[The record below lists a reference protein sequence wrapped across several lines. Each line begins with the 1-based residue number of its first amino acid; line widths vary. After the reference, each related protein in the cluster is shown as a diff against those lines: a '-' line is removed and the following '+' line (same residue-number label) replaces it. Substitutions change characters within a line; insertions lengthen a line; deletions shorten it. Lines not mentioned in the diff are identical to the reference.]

1 MAQFDNQLP
10 VSASVRYT
18 ATDNTKPL
26 QHVNAHFIVAS
37 IKDVKPSKNVSV
49 TAGGVTHNTMAP
61 LNANQATLAI
71 IQGAG
76 NAWQLQW
83 V

>member
-10 VSASVRYT
+10 VSVSIRYT
-18 ATDNTKPL
+18 ATDNTQPL
-26 QHVNAHFIVAS
+26 QHVNAHSNVAS

-49 TAGGVTHNTMAP
+49 TASGVTHNIIAP
-61 LNANQATLAI
+61 LNANQATLTI
-71 IQGAG
+71 VQGAG